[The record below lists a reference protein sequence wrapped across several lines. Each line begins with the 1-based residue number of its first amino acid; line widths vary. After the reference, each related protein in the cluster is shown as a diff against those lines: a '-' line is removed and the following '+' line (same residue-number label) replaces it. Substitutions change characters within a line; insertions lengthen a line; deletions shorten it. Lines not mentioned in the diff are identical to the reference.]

1 MEINKGWLERR
12 EFERVKDVLKVVYY
26 PIENKEE
33 IIKSDDYRDTTM
45 ENLKLSPGKNP
56 LVNAITEDISKGGL
70 AILTDKPLS
79 LGQLVIIDLF
89 LPRLAKPI
97 KLLTE
102 VKNIESHIKGAGSYR
117 AGLKIISVSKS
128 DLQRIENYILEIKQ
142 KGGKNAWPLHPH

>member
-1 MEINKGWLERR
+1 MDINKGWLERR

-26 PIENKEE
+26 PIDNKET
-33 IIKSDDYRDTTM
+33 IMKSDDYKDTTL
-45 ENLKLSPGKNP
+45 ENLKLNPGKNP
-56 LVNAITEDISKGGL
+56 VVNAITDDISKGGL
-70 AILTDKPLS
+70 AILTDKPLA

-102 VKNIESHIKGAGSYR
+102 VRNIESYVKGSGSFR

-142 KGGKNAWPLHPH
+142 KGGKNV